1 MTIQIFGTKK
11 CKNTQKAVRY
21 FKERG
26 ITPHQVDLKEK
37 GISPGE
43 LSNVARAVGE
53 ENLIDPESKAYKD
66 KGFAYMEFDPA
77 EEILEN
83 PLLLKT
89 PLVRNGKKASVGH
102 APQVWQSWIDEEV

>member
-11 CKNTQKAVRY
+11 CKTTQKAVRF

-26 ITPHQVDLKEK
+26 ISPHQVDLAEK
-37 GISPGE
+37 GISAGE
-43 LSNVARAVGE
+43 LSNVVRAVGTDE
-53 ENLIDPESKAYKD
+53 LIDTESKLYRE
-66 KGFAYMEFDPA
+66 KGMAYMEFDPT

-89 PLVRNGKKASVGH
+89 PIVRKGGEATVGL
-102 APQVWQSWIDEEV
+102 AAETWQAWIDGEQ

>member
-11 CKNTQKAVRY
+11 CKDTQKAVRF

-26 ITPHQVDLKEK
+26 INPHQVDLKEK

-43 LSNVARAVGE
+43 LSNVARAVGRE
-53 ENLIDPESKAYKD
+53 KLIDPESKAYKE
-66 KGFAYMEFDPA
+66 KGMAYMDFDP
-77 EEILEN
+77 EEEVLEN

-89 PLVRNGKKASVGH
+89 PVVRNGKEATIGH
-102 APQVWQSWIDEEV
+102 DPETWQAWIEKER

>member
-11 CKNTQKAVRY
+11 CKSTQKAVRF

-26 ITPHQVDLKEK
+26 ISPHQVDLKEK

-43 LSNVARAVGE
+43 LSSVARAVGADG
-53 ENLIDPESKAYKD
+53 LIDTESKVYRE
-66 KGFAYMEFDPA
+66 KGMAYMEFDPL

-89 PLVRNGKKASVGH
+89 PIVRRGGEATVGL
-102 APQVWQSWIDEEV
+102 AAETWQAWIDGEK